1 MNRRSPLLASVAL
14 LGVSTFALT
23 SCAAS
28 GAEDGVVEITI
39 AGPNQWNSETTTFGA
54 GWDQLIADFEE
65 ANPGIRVKTNV
76 LPGADWSQTLSTQLS
91 AGTAPELIF
100 NQAPHSPEQIVA
112 LDDYLDAPSPYAEG
126 EEERWIDTF
135 NQTYFGESA
144 TRARNAAGEFE
155 WIPFNLVIAGM
166 FYNAD
171 AFEEAGVA
179 APFDSVGDL
188 IDACGKLQDAGYD
201 GIAADR
207 GPLTATWI
215 FNTISSALLD
225 KYKDE
230 LNQFDAEGNQ
240 GTASEVT
247 QKSLAKAYLTGEL
260 DPTTTPE
267 FGESLRLMKDVYDA
281 CMTPNWSGINTGGAF
296 HGAEDFLSGRAAI
309 AWGSNFSAPALDEVS
324 WEWNTLGFPDVST
337 ADSEYADGTPSRFGA
352 APGGTSYMIP
362 ATTKGEKLD
371 AAVRFMQFITSPRAQ
386 DWLDSSGGIPSTNDT
401 VAAPG
406 LEGLTSGQWAE
417 TPIVKDI
424 GISSKAKGGLP
435 DFSGYLLE
443 TKTEQE
449 QLAELKADFILW
461 AQELAADGGWTEDW
475 AQG

>member
-1 MNRRSPLLASVAL
+1 MNRTRTATTSIALAAASVLVLSAC
-14 LGVSTFALT
+14 STGDG
-23 SCAAS
+23 S
-28 GAEDGVVEITI
+28 DGVVEITI

-65 ANPGIRVKTNV
+65 ANPDIRVKTNV

-100 NQAPHSPEQIVA
+100 NQAPHSPDQIVP
-112 LDDYLDAPSPYAEG
+112 LDEYLDEPNPYVDG
-126 EEERWIDTF
+126 VDRWIDTF
-135 NQTYFGESA
+135 NQDYFGESA
-144 TRARNAAGEFE
+144 TRARNAAGNFE

-166 FYNAD
+166 YYNAD
-171 AFEEAGVA
+171 AFEDAGVD
-179 APFDSVGDL
+179 PSFDSVGDL
-188 IDACGKLQDAGYD
+188 IEACGKLEAAGYD

-207 GPLTATWI
+207 GPLTSTWI
-215 FNTISSALLD
+215 FNAISSALMD

-230 LNQFDAEGNQ
+230 LNQFDAEGNP
-240 GTASEVT
+240 GTAAEVT

-267 FGESLRLMKDVYDA
+267 FGESLRLMKEVYDA

-309 AWGSNFSAPALDEVS
+309 AWGSNFSAPALDEVD
-324 WEWNTLGFPDVST
+324 WEWGTFGFPNVSVE
-337 ADSEYADGTPSRFGA
+337 DSSYADGTPSRFGA

-362 ATTKGEKLD
+362 STTTGAKLE
-371 AAVRFMQFITSPRAQ
+371 AAVRFMQFITSPNAQ
-386 DWLDSSGGIPSTNDT
+386 GWLDSSGGIPSTNDT

-406 LEGLTSGQWAE
+406 LEGLTSGDWAA
-417 TPIVKDI
+417 TPVVKDL

-435 DFSGYLLE
+435 DFSGYLLG
-443 TKTEQE
+443 TKRIDEE
-449 QLAELKADFILW
+449 LEELKADFILW
-461 AQELAADGGWTEDW
+461 AQELAADGGWTEGW
-475 AQG
+475 ASS